1 MLDPTGRVAIVSG
14 ANRGI
19 GRALALRLAS
29 VGWRLSLGARQPET
43 LNTAFG
49 PDTEDRRHFRFDALD
64 RVSFSDWVAGTLS
77 AFGRIDA
84 LVNNAGTS
92 NKFTI
97 ENGNEADLDA
107 LWAIN
112 VKGPLFMTRFCLPY
126 LRVSG
131 QGRILNVAS
140 LSGKRVR
147 NENVAYNMT
156 KHALI
161 ALSHGTRRIGWEDGI
176 RVTTLCPSFVRTD
189 LTADATK
196 VKPDAMIPPEDLAEL
211 AITALA
217 LPNNTAIPELL
228 VNCRLEDQF

>member
-1 MLDPTGRVAIVSG
+1 MLDPIGRVAMVSG

-19 GRALALRLAS
+19 GRALAARLAS
-29 VGWRLSLGARQPET
+29 AGWRLSLGARQPET
-43 LNTAFG
+43 LTTAFG
-49 PDTEDRRHFRFDALD
+49 PETEDRRHFRFDAVD
-64 RVSFSDWVAGTLS
+64 RASYSDWVAGTLT

-92 NKFTI
+92 NRFTI
-97 ENGNEADLDA
+97 ENGDEADLDT
-107 LWAIN
+107 LWTVN
-112 VKGPLFMTRFCLPY
+112 VKGPLFMTRFCLPH

-156 KHALI
+156 KHALV

-176 RVTTLCPSFVRTD
+176 RVTTLCPSFVRTG
-189 LTADATK
+189 LTADVTK
-196 VKPDAMIPPEDLAEL
+196 VEPEAMIPPEDLAEL

-217 LPNNTAIPELL
+217 LPNNAAIPELL

>member
-1 MLDPTGRVAIVSG
+1 MLDPTDRVVMISG

-19 GRALALRLAS
+19 GKALAERLALA
-29 VGWRLSLGARQPET
+29 GWRLSLGARQPET
-43 LNTAFG
+43 LRAAYG
-49 PDTEDRRHFRFDALD
+49 PETGTRRHFRFDALD
-64 RVSFSDWVAGTLS
+64 RACYSDWVAGTLD

-84 LVNNAGTS
+84 LINNAGTTNRFS
-92 NKFTI
+92 I
-97 ENGNEADLDA
+97 ETGDEADLDA
-107 LWAIN
+107 LWTIN
-112 VKGPLFMTRFCLPY
+112 IKGPLFMTRFCLPH
-126 LRVSG
+126 LRRSG

-161 ALSHGTRRIGWEDGI
+161 ALSHGTRRVGWEDGI

-189 LTADATK
+189 LTADVTK
-196 VKPDAMIPPEDLAEL
+196 VAPDEMIPPEDLAEL
-211 AITALA
+211 AVTALS
-217 LPNNTAIPELL
+217 LPNNAAIPELL